1 MKGRYIIWWQNFT
14 LEIWKVVVRK
24 GTGKAPLIL
33 APPPHARAV
42 GRSEKPPGEGRVVMR
57 WAKSAPQ
64 IEIGLPK
71 SKGAIAP
78 PPCPLILA
86 PPSRAVQ
93 DISAEVTTKV
103 A

>member
-57 WAKSAPQ
+57 WAKSAP
-64 IEIGLPK
+64 P
-71 SKGAIAP
+71 
-78 PPCPLILA
+78 
-86 PPSRAVQ
+86 
-93 DISAEVTTKV
+93 D
-103 A
+103 